1 MVLQSIAFE
10 LSVVFFGAVSGVLSG
25 QFLVYYRNRKEKI
38 DQLNNLIG
46 WLERTSPQIIF
57 EQCMIEDSFVWQ
69 LHEQLLE
76 SYSETT
82 MLLNHRERRILENI
96 LTDLSRLKQVER
108 FDLEGGDTPEPDVQE
123 KRRDRH
129 ASLMESVKSLDY
141 PLGDLCLWKAFQRF
155 VGIK

>member
-1 MVLQSIAFE
+1 MVLQSLAFE

-46 WLERTSPQIIF
+46 WLERTNHQIIF
-57 EQCMIEDSFVWQ
+57 EQCLIDDSFVWQ

-82 MLLNHRERRILENI
+82 MLLDLRERRILEII
-96 LTDLSRLKQVER
+96 LTELSRLKQIER
-108 FDLEGGDTPEPDVQE
+108 FDLQMDDTLDPDAQE

-129 ASLMESVKSLDY
+129 ASLMESVESVDL
-141 PLGDLCLWKAFQRF
+141 PLGELSFWKAFQRF
-155 VGIK
+155 IGIR